1 MGPEV
6 LLLLFGEAIMLF
18 GALGI
23 IRFPD
28 VYTRLHAASK
38 CDTGGAMS
46 IILYLIITMDA
57 PTLVRAKFLVLAFL
71 IAMMNPMVS
80 HALAR
85 AAYRYGVVPK
95 VVVDMY
101 AWDNP

>member
-1 MGPEV
+1 LIEY
-6 LLLLFGEAIMLF
+6 LLLAFGEAIMVF

-23 IRFPD
+23 LRFPD
-28 VYTRLHAASK
+28 VYTRLHAATK

-46 IILYLIITMDA
+46 ILIALALMTSA
-57 PTLVRAKFLVLAFL
+57 PALIKLKFLVLAFL
-71 IAMMNPMVS
+71 IALINPMVS
-80 HALAR
+80 HAIAR
-85 AAYRYGVVPK
+85 GAYRYGIKPK